1 MRLAYRRVYN
11 DIGEKSQNARSNF
24 DVTKFLPQTTDK
36 KLKKQ
41 NGGRHIVPMTIL
53 DH

>member
-24 DVTKFLPQTTDK
+24 DVTKLSTSNYWQKIK
-36 KLKKQ
+36 KTEW
-41 NGGRHIVPMTIL
+41 R
-53 DH
+53 